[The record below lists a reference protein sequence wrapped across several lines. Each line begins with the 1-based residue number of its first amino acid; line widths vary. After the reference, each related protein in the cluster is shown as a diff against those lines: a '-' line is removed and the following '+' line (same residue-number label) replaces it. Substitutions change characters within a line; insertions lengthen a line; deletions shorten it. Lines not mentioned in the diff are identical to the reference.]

1 MKRVVFRYASGG
13 KIGQLT
19 SEEKKQRGLEYIEKL
34 KQAGEDIE
42 EINDTGKDFIIL
54 IKEYGG
60 DTSATTTS

>member
-1 MKRVVFRYASGG
+1 MKRVVFRYLAGG
-13 KIGQLT
+13 KYGQMS
-19 SEEKKQRGLEYIEKL
+19 SEEKKQSGLEYIEKL
-34 KQAGEDIE
+34 KQAGEEIE